1 MESYRN
7 KLPTLRLNRF
17 YSNKQTKSR
26 NNNLQLNIYNSQ
38 NYPRIKQSLFNL
50 RRNNSYNNAYFNNNK
65 NKNIN
70 CFGTDILE
78 KNNNEQNLIKKFL
91 YQNVKRL
98 KPIKNLTKSKSTL
111 NIYKEKYNYFFQ
123 DEIDYNNIN
132 HKNKDNITFEL
143 FKKFNKNLGN
153 KIHLNKIK
161 NLNKHL
167 IKENEN
173 DTNGNLI
180 YDDYDEE
187 KKESITFIINNNNS
201 KEFYKKR
208 LTKDNNNNKIINQDN
223 KMIDNFKYHGKRYNS
238 PGIKNMNRIK
248 YIQGKL
254 EYKNNIYMN
263 INNGNQKER
272 DMCTY
277 LFIEKLK
284 DVKSKIKENEKNL
297 LKMEG
302 LVESCLNDARN
313 KFNMEIKNIFGSKF
327 N

>member
-1 MESYRN
+1 M
-7 KLPTLRLNRF
+7 
-17 YSNKQTKSR
+17 
-26 NNNLQLNIYNSQ
+26 
-38 NYPRIKQSLFNL
+38 
-50 RRNNSYNNAYFNNNK
+50 
-65 NKNIN
+65 
-70 CFGTDILE
+70 
-78 KNNNEQNLIKKFL
+78 
-91 YQNVKRL
+91 
-98 KPIKNLTKSKSTL
+98 
-111 NIYKEKYNYFFQ
+111 
-123 DEIDYNNIN
+123 
-132 HKNKDNITFEL
+132 
-143 FKKFNKNLGN
+143 
-153 KIHLNKIK
+153 NKIK